1 MKDRSFLMS
10 HSMTT
15 TRASESSSLTNNS
28 NNIPISQQC
37 GFLKTRRKVQYY
49 YFLGKT
55 LYLFAC
61 DWVLGNVLMHRW
73 NNPSVENS
81 TIFVSETRIE
91 HFVSKKFLRGEPQRC
106 LKNEDFFS
114 AKNDRLSL

>member
-1 MKDRSFLMS
+1 MRVFKNTKKSAIILFF
-10 HSMTT
+10 
-15 TRASESSSLTNNS
+15 
-28 NNIPISQQC
+28 
-37 GFLKTRRKVQYY
+37 G
-49 YFLGKT
+49 GKT

-61 DWVLGNVLMHRW
+61 DWVLGNVPMHRW

-81 TIFVSETRIE
+81 TIFVSGTRIE
-91 HFVSKKFLRGEPQRC
+91 HFVSKKFLRGEPQRF

>member
-49 YFLGKT
+49 YYFLGGRYS
-55 LYLFAC
+55 YLFAC
-61 DWVLGNVLMHRW
+61 DWVLGNVPMHRW

-81 TIFVSETRIE
+81 TIFVSETRKSNIL
-91 HFVSKKFLRGEPQRC
+91 FPKNFLGENR
-106 LKNEDFFS
+106 KDS
-114 AKNDRLSL
+114 

>member
-49 YFLGKT
+49 YFLGGRHS
-55 LYLFAC
+55 YLFAC
-61 DWVLGNVLMHRW
+61 DWVLGNVPMHRW

-91 HFVSKKFLRGEPQRC
+91 HFVSKKFLRGEPQRF
-106 LKNEDFFS
+106 LKNEDFFFC
-114 AKNDRLSL
+114 